1 MNRAMRPR
9 AGQLPDRVPV
19 MCQLSLGHYFLHVG
33 GGAVEI
39 WHDTA
44 AFGEALLALQ
54 RRYGFDGI
62 LVNLPGRDPL
72 WRDHFITVEQQGPD
86 TVIRWANGAVTTAPP
101 DDNPHVRAAG
111 GARPA
116 FAGVDPGRLF
126 YVEPHGQFGVAV
138 VEAGGF
144 PAWQFD
150 TIRYVRERA
159 PDISLHGEVFS
170 PFSQWLELLDHAD
183 ALMAL
188 VEDPARVTA
197 CLARLAGGAAA
208 LAVGQASA
216 GADAILIS
224 SAFAG
229 AGFISRRQYRTF
241 VLPFERSVV
250 DAVKGA
256 HPGLPVYTHTCGA
269 IGDRLDLMEET
280 GTDGIDTLD
289 PPPLGTVDL
298 AAAKARLGQRL
309 FIKGNLDPV
318 ATLLNG
324 SADSCFAAALE
335 RIAAAKAHGGYILSS
350 ACSVAP
356 HTPPENIL
364 QLRKATEAAGWYSP
378 YPPPEPRCWACPRAS
393 PLTQVSHGAAPHP
406 RRYET
411 GYSPGGRWLRGRC
424 GYGA

>member
-1 MNRAMRPR
+1 MTSRERMNRAMRPR
-9 AGQLPDRVPV
+9 AGRLPDRVPV
-19 MCQLSLGHYFLHVG
+19 MCQLSLGHYFLHAG

-44 AFGEALLALQ
+44 AFGDALLAL
-54 RRYGFDGI
+54 RSRYGFDGI
-62 LVNLPGRDPL
+62 LVNLPGRDPA
-72 WRDHFITVEQQGPD
+72 WRDHLTAVEQQGPD
-86 TVIRWANGAVTTAPP
+86 TVIRWANGAETTAPP

-111 GARPA
+111 VAKAVRPA
-116 FAGVDPGRLF
+116 FAGIDPERLF
-126 YVEPHGQFGVAV
+126 YVEPHGQFGVTV

-150 TIRYVRERA
+150 TIRYVRQRA

-188 VEDPARVTA
+188 VEAPARVTA
-197 CLARLAGGAAA
+197 CLARLAEGASALGRGQAAA
-208 LAVGQASA
+208 GI
-216 GADAILIS
+216 DALLIS

-241 VLPFERSVV
+241 VLPFERAVV
-250 DAVKGA
+250 EGVKQA
-256 HPGLPVYTHTCGA
+256 YPELPVYTHTCGA

-289 PPPLGTVDL
+289 PRPLGTVDL
-298 AAAKARLGQRL
+298 ADAKTRLGQRL

-324 SADSCFAAALE
+324 SADSCLTAALE
-335 RIAAAKAHGGYILSS
+335 RIAAAKPHGGYILSS

-356 HTPPENIL
+356 HTPPENLL
-364 QLRKATEAAGWYSP
+364 QLRKATEAAGWYTP
-378 YPPPEPRCWACPRAS
+378 
-393 PLTQVSHGAAPHP
+393 
-406 RRYET
+406 
-411 GYSPGGRWLRGRC
+411 
-424 GYGA
+424 

>member
-1 MNRAMRPR
+1 MTSRERMNRAMRPR
-9 AGQLPDRVPV
+9 AGQRPDRVPV
-19 MCQLSLGHYFLHVG
+19 MCQLSLGHYFLHAG

-44 AFGEALLALQ
+44 AFGDALLAMR

-62 LVNLPGRDPL
+62 LVNLPGRDPR
-72 WRDHFITVEQQGPD
+72 WRGQIASVEQRGRD
-86 TVIRWANGAVTTAPP
+86 TLVHWANGAVTTAPP

-111 GARPA
+111 GEVAGRLS
-116 FAGVDPGRLF
+116 FAGADPERLF
-126 YVEPHGQFGVAV
+126 YVEPHGQYGVTR
-138 VEAGGF
+138 VEAGEF

-150 TIRYVRERA
+150 TITHVRERA
-159 PDISLHGEVFS
+159 PDVSVHGEVFS
-170 PFSQWLELLDHAD
+170 PFSQWLELLAHAD

-197 CLARLAGGAAA
+197 CLARLAEGAAA
-208 LAVGQASA
+208 LALGQAAA

-229 AGFISRRQYRTF
+229 AGFISRRQYRAF
-241 VLPFERSVV
+241 VLPCERAVV
-250 DAVKGA
+250 EAIKGA
-256 HPGLPVYTHTCGA
+256 HPDLPVYTHTCGA

-280 GTDGIDTLD
+280 GTDGVDTLD

-298 AAAKARLGQRL
+298 VDAKARLGQRL

-318 ATLLNG
+318 ATLLGG
-324 SADSCFAAALE
+324 SAGSCLGAALE
-335 RIAAAKAHGGYILSS
+335 RLAAAKAGGGYILSS

-364 QLRKATEAAGWYSP
+364 QLRRAADAAGWYES
-378 YPPPEPRCWACPRAS
+378 S
-393 PLTQVSHGAAPHP
+393 Q
-406 RRYET
+406 
-411 GYSPGGRWLRGRC
+411 
-424 GYGA
+424 

>member
-1 MNRAMRPR
+1 MTSRERMNRAMRPR
-9 AGQLPDRVPV
+9 AGQVPDRVPV
-19 MCQLSLGHYFLHVG
+19 MCQLSLGHYFLHAG
-33 GGAVEI
+33 GSAIDI

-44 AFGEALLALQ
+44 AFGDALLALQ
-54 RRYGFDGI
+54 QRYGFDGI
-62 LVNLPGRDPL
+62 LVNLPGRDPG
-72 WRDHFITVEQQGPD
+72 WREHLSAVEQRGQD
-86 TVIRWANGAVTTAPP
+86 AVLLWANGAVTTAPP

-111 GARPA
+111 GERVLRPT
-116 FAGVDPGRLF
+116 FAAIDPERLF
-126 YVEPHGQFGVAV
+126 YVEPHGQFGATL

-159 PDISLHGEVFS
+159 PDVSVHGEVFS

-188 VEDPARVTA
+188 VEDPGKVAA
-197 CLARLAGGAAA
+197 SLARLAEGAAA
-208 LAVGQASA
+208 LGRGQAAA
-216 GADAILIS
+216 GVDALLIS

-241 VLPFERSVV
+241 VLPFERAVV
-250 DAVKGA
+250 EGVKQA
-256 HPGLPVYTHTCGA
+256 YPDLPVYTHTCGA

-298 AAAKARLGQRL
+298 ADAKQRLGQRL

-324 SADSCFAAALE
+324 SADACFAAALE
-335 RIAAAKAHGGYILSS
+335 RIAAAKAEGGYILSS

-364 QLRKATEAAGWYSP
+364 QLRRAVDAAGWYDS
-378 YPPPEPRCWACPRAS
+378 S
-393 PLTQVSHGAAPHP
+393 Q
-406 RRYET
+406 
-411 GYSPGGRWLRGRC
+411 
-424 GYGA
+424 